1 VLCDSDVAADCEL
14 VGVRVQIV
22 VMVLVV
28 CVQRLVWDDKTNDF
42 VLETRYYDFVC
53 DDLETRK
60 NDYHFV
66 RAAWIKLVGLLVF
79 DGIHRIRL
87 FSDGASKHFKQRWF
101 ASAFDDTALSYGR
114 RFTLSWFSAF
124 KVNFGIDLEWSF
136 FASNHGHG
144 LADSHAATLKSK
156 VDAAVRKEGGD
167 RELLVQ
173 KMQKEEK
180 RSSSSS
186 ATAPYKSTVGPT
198 GAKEL
203 VDLWNA
209 NCKNTIAVCWRRSTV
224 VLNSNRTSV
233 LYPMCGPSIIFLS
246 LRTTRSS

>member
-28 CVQRLVWDDKTNDF
+28 CVQRLVWDEKTNDF

-87 FSDGASKHFKQRWF
+87 FSDGASKHFKQR
-101 ASAFDDTALSYGR
+101 
-114 RFTLSWFSAF
+114 
-124 KVNFGIDLEWSF
+124 
-136 FASNHGHG
+136 
-144 LADSHAATLKSK
+144 
-156 VDAAVRKEGGD
+156 
-167 RELLVQ
+167 
-173 KMQKEEK
+173 
-180 RSSSSS
+180 
-186 ATAPYKSTVGPT
+186 
-198 GAKEL
+198 
-203 VDLWNA
+203 
-209 NCKNTIAVCWRRSTV
+209 
-224 VLNSNRTSV
+224 
-233 LYPMCGPSIIFLS
+233 
-246 LRTTRSS
+246 